1 MKVFLS
7 LVALVAVCYAPAR
20 PLAQDASRARRAA
33 PQARERGDVLKLIA
47 KLKDKNQ
54 QVANEAAGALA
65 ELGEEAAPH
74 LEHVL
79 SSEKGAPVLVLA
91 ALALGEIKPEHPSV
105 VETLVR
111 VARGRNTFDSEETLT
126 ARRTAG
132 MLLARTPAGI
142 RALPALLKDDDN
154 FVRRS
159 AAFALD
165 DPTEVIDNLTPAQ
178 LEAVGE
184 VLPALV
190 AALDDAD
197 EVVRGMSCEVLGQ
210 IVRSETGTL
219 GTKAEKLLK
228 ERNKSRGDCLCE
240 CE

>member
-1 MKVFLS
+1 VVGAPFGSALHVVFW
-7 LVALVAVCYAPAR
+7 VAAGLAFLAAGFSYLRGARFVYEEHAAPALR
-20 PLAQDASRARRAA
+20 P
-33 PQARERGDVLKLIA
+33 
-47 KLKDKNQ
+47 
-54 QVANEAAGALA
+54 
-65 ELGEEAAPH
+65 
-74 LEHVL
+74 
-79 SSEKGAPVLVLA
+79 
-91 ALALGEIKPEHPSV
+91 V

-111 VARGRNTFDSEETLT
+111 VARGRGVFDSEETLM

-132 MLLARTPAGI
+132 MFLAHTPAGI

-165 DPTEVIDNLTPAQ
+165 DPTEVMDSLGAAR
-178 LEAVGE
+178 LEAVGD

-190 AALDDAD
+190 SALDDGD

-210 IVRSETGTL
+210 IVRSQVEPL
-219 GTKAEKLLK
+219 SSKAERLLK
-228 ERNKSRGDCLCE
+228 EKGKSRGECLCE